1 MEWFRDQD
9 NARVL
14 GIAVDEEVN
23 GGNYVDITAGLNL
36 RPNDRWIVRSEVRW
50 DWSDVTSDIYGV
62 DGMFNGQTKRD
73 QFTLTLDAIYSF

>member
-1 MEWFRDQD
+1 M
-9 NARVL
+9 L

-36 RPNDRWIVRSEVRW
+36 RPNDRWVVRSEVRW
-50 DWSDVTSDIYGV
+50 DWSDVTSDIHGV
-62 DGMFNGQTKRD
+62 DGMLNGQTKRD